1 MKIISVTAREIL
13 DSRGNPTVEA
23 DVITEDGTL
32 GRAAVPSGASTGEGE
47 AVELRDGDELRYN
60 GNGTKK
66 AVSNI
71 KKIISPEIV
80 GTEVTEQRKIDGI
93 MLKADGTENKKHLG
107 ANAILAVSMAAADAA
122 AKSLG
127 LPLYA
132 YLGGAMANVMP
143 IPMMN
148 VLNGGA
154 HADNNVDI
162 QEFMIMPVGA
172 DDMADAVRMGAEV
185 FKALGNV
192 IRGYGGITSV
202 GDEGGYAPMTGSE
215 EEALD
220 LICEAIQRAG
230 YTPGEDVVIALDAA
244 ASEWAKGEDYRLPKS
259 GRQYTSEELAEYFYG
274 LANKYPIFSIEDP
287 LGENDW
293 EGWQKMTARF
303 SGLCRLVGDDLF
315 VTNPKLI
322 KKGISLGAA
331 DTVLIKVNQ
340 IGTLTEAF
348 DAVETAKKAGY
359 RTIISHRSGE
369 TEDTKIADI
378 AVATGAGF
386 IKTGAPSRC
395 DRTAKY
401 NRLMR
406 IEEQLNGKSLY
417 NIIKI

>member
-1 MKIISVTAREIL
+1 MKIIAVKAREIL

-71 KKIISPEIV
+71 IKIISPEIV
-80 GTEVTEQRKIDGI
+80 GTEVTEQRRLDGI
-93 MLKADGTENKKHLG
+93 MLKADGTENKKRLG

-132 YLGGAMANVMP
+132 YLGGTMANLMP
-143 IPMMN
+143 VPMMN

-172 DDMADAVRMGAEV
+172 QSMADAVRVGAEV

-202 GDEGGYAPMTGSE
+202 GDEGGYAPITGSE

-230 YTPGEDVVIALDAA
+230 YTPGEDVMIALDAA
-244 ASEWAKGEDYRLPKS
+244 ASEWANGEGYKLPKS
-259 GRQYTSEELAEYFYG
+259 GRSYNSEELAEYFYG
-274 LANKYPIFSIEDP
+274 LASKYPIFSIEDP

-331 DTVLIKVNQ
+331 DTVLVKVNQ

-417 NIIKI
+417 NLIKI

>member
-1 MKIISVTAREIL
+1 
-13 DSRGNPTVEA
+13 
-23 DVITEDGTL
+23 
-32 GRAAVPSGASTGEGE
+32 
-47 AVELRDGDELRYN
+47 
-60 GNGTKK
+60 
-66 AVSNI
+66 
-71 KKIISPEIV
+71 
-80 GTEVTEQRKIDGI
+80 
-93 MLKADGTENKKHLG
+93 
-107 ANAILAVSMAAADAA
+107 
-122 AKSLG
+122 
-127 LPLYA
+127 
-132 YLGGAMANVMP
+132 
-143 IPMMN
+143 
-148 VLNGGA
+148 
-154 HADNNVDI
+154 
-162 QEFMIMPVGA
+162 MPVGA
-172 DDMADAVRMGAEV
+172 QSMADAVRMGAEV

-192 IRGYGGITSV
+192 IRAYGGITSV
-202 GDEGGYAPMTGSE
+202 GDEGGYAPITGSE

-230 YTPGEDVVIALDAA
+230 YTPGEDVMIALDAA
-244 ASEWAKGEDYRLPKS
+244 ASEWANGGDYKLPKS
-259 GRQYTSEELAEYFYG
+259 GRQYNSEELTEYFYG
-274 LANKYPIFSIEDP
+274 LASKYPIFSIEDP

-293 EGWQKMTARF
+293 NGWQKMTARF

-322 KKGISLGAA
+322 KKGISLGVA
-331 DTVLIKVNQ
+331 DTVLVKVNQ

-417 NIIKI
+417 NLIKI

>member
-1 MKIISVTAREIL
+1 MKIISVRAREIL

-71 KKIISPEIV
+71 IKVIAPEIV
-80 GTEVTEQRKIDGI
+80 GTEVTEQRKLDGI
-93 MLKADGTENKKHLG
+93 MLKADGTENKKRLG

-132 YLGGAMANVMP
+132 YLGGTMANLMP
-143 IPMMN
+143 VPMMN

-172 DDMADAVRMGAEV
+172 QSMADAVRMGAEV

-202 GDEGGYAPMTGSE
+202 GDEGGYAPITGSE

-230 YTPGEDVVIALDAA
+230 YTPGEDVMIALDAA
-244 ASEWAKGEDYRLPKS
+244 ASEWARGEDYHLPKS
-259 GRQYTSEELAEYFYG
+259 GRQYTSEALTEYFYG

-293 EGWQKMTARF
+293 AGWQKMTARF
-303 SGLCRLVGDDLF
+303 NGLCRLVGDDLF

-331 DTVLIKVNQ
+331 DTVLVKVNQ

-348 DAVETAKKAGY
+348 DSVETAKKAGY

-417 NIIKI
+417 NLIKI

>member
-1 MKIISVTAREIL
+1 MKIIAVKAREIL

-71 KKIISPEIV
+71 IKIISPEIV
-80 GTEVTEQRKIDGI
+80 GTEVTEQRRLDGI
-93 MLKADGTENKKHLG
+93 MLKADGTENKKRLG

-132 YLGGAMANVMP
+132 YLGGTMANLMP
-143 IPMMN
+143 VPMMN

-172 DDMADAVRMGAEV
+172 QSMADAVRVGAEV

-202 GDEGGYAPMTGSE
+202 GDEGGYAPITGSE

-230 YTPGEDVVIALDAA
+230 YTPGEDVMIALDAA
-244 ASEWAKGEDYRLPKS
+244 ASEWANGEGYKLPKS
-259 GRQYTSEELAEYFYG
+259 GRRYNSEELAEYFYG
-274 LANKYPIFSIEDP
+274 LASKYPIFSIEDP

-331 DTVLIKVNQ
+331 DTVLVKVNQ

-417 NIIKI
+417 NLIKI